1 MKLLK
6 TVKIINWHYFWNQ
19 TLNFEQIV
27 FLTGVNASGKSTL
40 IDAMQV
46 VLLGD
51 TSGRHFN
58 KAAAEKSNRTLRG
71 YLRGELGDSLE
82 GGFHYLRNG
91 RFTSYIV
98 LEFYDD
104 VNDDHFNLGIVFDVF
119 DDGGVDHRFF
129 MLEAPMPENEF
140 IIDNVP
146 MEYKDLNLFFQEH
159 YPNKYKFF
167 DTNRQYQ
174 DALKRKLGNLKD
186 KYFSL
191 LKKAVSFSPI
201 TDITTFIT
209 EYVTEAQGN
218 IDIAPMQE
226 NILQYK
232 KLEDEAALMRFKVER
247 LNEIAKNY
255 EVYKGHK
262 EQLTLFEYVLEKAT
276 LQNDL
281 NRLATYDNQYLGYQK
296 RLTDIESE
304 LADLDV
310 DLAELNKRRVKLIQ
324 DSSSNDTYRITDE
337 INEHKKVAEEKIKSL
352 KFLNM
357 QVRSDL
363 ENYVLTFDRLA
374 NEVLE
379 KVSAMDEKRLK
390 KDGLYAREELLESA
404 ETIIKENHKITS
416 VLNKDINELSETM
429 LNDWRSAQAKFKQH
443 LGAFN
448 LSLDR
453 LINDYQVN
461 EAILKQQELNLRGGG
476 KPYEY

>member
-6 TVKIINWHYFWNQ
+6 TVKIINCHYFWNQ

-174 DALKRKLGNLKD
+174 DALKR
-186 KYFSL
+186 
-191 LKKAVSFSPI
+191 
-201 TDITTFIT
+201 
-209 EYVTEAQGN
+209 
-218 IDIAPMQE
+218 
-226 NILQYK
+226 
-232 KLEDEAALMRFKVER
+232 
-247 LNEIAKNY
+247 
-255 EVYKGHK
+255 
-262 EQLTLFEYVLEKAT
+262 
-276 LQNDL
+276 
-281 NRLATYDNQYLGYQK
+281 
-296 RLTDIESE
+296 
-304 LADLDV
+304 
-310 DLAELNKRRVKLIQ
+310 
-324 DSSSNDTYRITDE
+324 
-337 INEHKKVAEEKIKSL
+337 
-352 KFLNM
+352 
-357 QVRSDL
+357 
-363 ENYVLTFDRLA
+363 
-374 NEVLE
+374 
-379 KVSAMDEKRLK
+379 
-390 KDGLYAREELLESA
+390 
-404 ETIIKENHKITS
+404 
-416 VLNKDINELSETM
+416 
-429 LNDWRSAQAKFKQH
+429 
-443 LGAFN
+443 
-448 LSLDR
+448 
-453 LINDYQVN
+453 
-461 EAILKQQELNLRGGG
+461 
-476 KPYEY
+476 